1 MAVAAGDILSSLHG
15 EVRWPGKLVTGFWA
29 ALGVW
34 PTDSS
39 CPYSSLPT
47 PRPDFPWGYVC

>member
-29 ALGVW
+29 ALGV
-34 PTDSS
+34 
-39 CPYSSLPT
+39 
-47 PRPDFPWGYVC
+47 